1 MALNIDAKIEGKLT
15 FAVKTDIRNLGNF
28 RHSTW
33 KSQTSDFS
41 GILLNPKKKMY
52 ELKIYM
58 GAICHD
64 NEKSCKSGRGSD
76 LSFQN
81 WDEDF
86 DEF

>member
-1 MALNIDAKIEGKLT
+1 
-15 FAVKTDIRNLGNF
+15 
-28 RHSTW
+28 
-33 KSQTSDFS
+33 
-41 GILLNPKKKMY
+41 
-52 ELKIYM
+52 M

-64 NEKSCKSGRGSD
+64 NKTRCKTGRGND

>member
-15 FAVKTDIRNLGNF
+15 FAVKNDIRNLENF
-28 RHSTW
+28 GHRTW
-33 KSQTSDFS
+33 KSQPSDFD

-52 ELKIYM
+52 ELKIYT

-64 NEKSCKSGRGSD
+64 NEKRCKTGRGID